1 MSTLSG
7 IEKWSEDHNPAWID
21 FLRILLGIFL
31 IAKGASFINH
41 REQIEWLLVNHHL
54 DFLIFMASLYI
65 ILFHLGGGLLI
76 ATGLVT
82 RWAVAFQIP
91 ILIGA
96 VFFVNLPKGFAG
108 INSELG
114 FSIATLILLIF
125 FLFYGSGNFSLDG
138 YLKKHNTENKPA

>member
-7 IEKWSEDHNPAWID
+7 IEKWSEEHHPVYID

-54 DFLIFMASLYI
+54 EFLIFLTSIYV
-65 ILFHLGGGLLI
+65 ILFHIGGGLLI
-76 ATGLVT
+76 ATGLIT
-82 RWAVAFQIP
+82 RWAIAFQIP

-96 VFFVNLPKGFAG
+96 VFFVNLPHGFTS

-114 FSIATLILLIF
+114 FSIATLVLLILF
-125 FLFYGSGNFSLDG
+125 MFYGSGNFSLD
-138 YLKKHNTENKPA
+138 YYVRNHKDR

>member
-7 IEKWSEDHNPAWID
+7 IEKWSEEHHPVYID

-31 IAKGASFINH
+31 IAKGASFISH

-54 DFLIFMASLYI
+54 EFLIFLTSVYV
-65 ILFHLGGGLLI
+65 ILFHIGGGLLI
-76 ATGLVT
+76 ATGLIT
-82 RWAVAFQIP
+82 RWAIAFQIP

-96 VFFVNLPKGFAG
+96 VFFVNLPNGFTS

-114 FSIATLILLIF
+114 FSIATLVLLVF
-125 FLFYGSGNFSLDG
+125 FIFYGSGNFSLD
-138 YLKKHNTENKPA
+138 YYMRTHKDR